1 MGRTGN
7 LCYRQYGILARAD
20 HPPLVIQTVGLGV
33 LITMNDLSA
42 IMDPFNILSPQ
53 RDRPRVVAVAE
64 KTPLETELETAERKL
79 SEEPTDEE
87 LLLAVGESQDRQ
99 AFNALFQRFS

>member
-1 MGRTGN
+1 M
-7 LCYRQYGILARAD
+7 
-20 HPPLVIQTVGLGV
+20 
-33 LITMNDLSA
+33 
-42 IMDPFNILSPQ
+42 
-53 RDRPRVVAVAE
+53 VAVAE

-99 AFNALFQRFS
+99 AFNTLFQRFSKKIFAMGMKLTRNEQLAHDLVQEALMMYGRKRLSMIWTEEPLKAGFLR